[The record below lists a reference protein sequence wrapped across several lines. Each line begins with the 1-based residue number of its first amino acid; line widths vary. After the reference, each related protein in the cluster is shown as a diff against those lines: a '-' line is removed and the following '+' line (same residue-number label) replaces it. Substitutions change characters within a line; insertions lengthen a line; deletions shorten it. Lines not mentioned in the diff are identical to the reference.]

1 MTEARLVLA
10 AAVVVVAVLVLRVE
24 QLQRQME
31 RQAVLELLGLLTLMG
46 MVKAEQ
52 QALEVAI
59 ILLAVAVVAAGLLER
74 AAQEVQ
80 AVGVLE
86 ATLQA
91 MVQQGQLIL
100 AAVVVA
106 AAQTDRLLAQAA
118 TAAPVS

>member
-10 AAVVVVAVLVLRVE
+10 VAVVVVVVLVLRVE

-59 ILLAVAVVAAGLLER
+59 ILLAVVAVVAGLLER

-80 AVGVLE
+80 AAGVLE

-100 AAVVVA
+100 VAVAVA

>member
-1 MTEARLVLA
+1 MTEARLVLVVA
-10 AAVVVVAVLVLRVE
+10 AAVVAVLVLRVE

-100 AAVVVA
+100 VAVAVA